1 MLQCRL
7 NDIMMPVLMGTGT
20 QVSIIEKRVL
30 EEGFSDNK
38 LKPVEDLLDDSDN
51 LRLQWRNFHDI
62 PFRALAELSVILGE
76 DRSLQKL
83 NVPFL
88 LITERLNQTILD
100 FNEIKMLF
108 Q

>member
-30 EEGFSDNK
+30 EEGLSDNK

-62 PFRALAELSVILGE
+62 PFRALAELSVTLGE